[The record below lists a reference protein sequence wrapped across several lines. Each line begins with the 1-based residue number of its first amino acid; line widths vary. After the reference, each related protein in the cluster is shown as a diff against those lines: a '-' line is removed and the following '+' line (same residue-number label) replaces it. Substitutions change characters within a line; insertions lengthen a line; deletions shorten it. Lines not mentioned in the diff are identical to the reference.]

1 MLYQQIIKAR
11 TARRAGLN
19 KQRVANSRDRNRVSC
34 PIINRFAAPGGG
46 FLMSVCAMAW
56 AAIST
61 FANVNVS
68 LMMPRQPDV
77 PNLMIDMPV
86 L

>member
-1 MLYQQIIKAR
+1 
-11 TARRAGLN
+11 
-19 KQRVANSRDRNRVSC
+19 
-34 PIINRFAAPGGG
+34 
-46 FLMSVCAMAW
+46 MAC

-77 PNLMIDMPV
+77 PNLITDMPRIIAATSV
-86 L
+86 AVDRNAPQFVIESQNPGVIDSSLTFGRTRYAHHDSRIRKLIA